1 MVRLHLL
8 RHGQTPHSRD
18 DRYCGAATDPELTAE
33 GQEMAA
39 AFARA
44 YRDFAWRALFSSPM
58 RRALQT
64 AAPLAA
70 ATGMEVQPVDGL
82 QEIAY
87 GEWEGLTPE
96 EVESRYREAHLRW
109 EADPAWNPPPG
120 GETAIALA
128 RRALAAVEE
137 IQRRVADGDALVV
150 AHKGTIRA
158 LLCELLGID
167 VGRYR
172 QRLTCPVGSVS
183 VVELG
188 KRGPLLMTLADRT
201 HLEERLRRLPGT

>member
-1 MVRLHLL
+1 MVRLHFL

-18 DRYCGAATDPELTAE
+18 DRFCGAATDPDLTAE

-44 YRDFAWRALFSSPM
+44 YRDRPWAGIFSSPL
-58 RRALQT
+58 RRARQT
-64 AAPLAA
+64 AAPLAE
-70 ATGMEVQPVDGL
+70 ATGLEVQPVEGL

-96 EVESRYREAHLRW
+96 EVESRYHEAHLRW
-109 EADPAWNPPPG
+109 EADPASHAPPG
-120 GETAIALA
+120 GETAIELA
-128 RRALAAVEE
+128 RRAVAAVDEVR
-137 IQRRVADGDALVV
+137 RRVSDGSALVV

-158 LLCELLGID
+158 LLCALLGID

-172 QRLTCPVGSVS
+172 QRLNCPVGSVS
-183 VVELG
+183 VVEFG
-188 KRGPLLMTLADRT
+188 RRGPLLVTLADRS
-201 HLEERLRRLPGT
+201 HLEERLRELPGT